1 MADEK
6 NIPLYVD
13 PQILARDLSNSLS
26 VASRSTTS
34 PDDEAQLREASR
46 RLGIPLET
54 ARTDPA
60 ATKQAVAQES
70 FDATDYAKRFPTA
83 AAYLANPEN
92 ALVARDDVEPLSAVE
107 QAIRGQID
115 QNINGDLGSD
125 LGRAATDRLMPEY
138 AAERRE
144 REQVLRTEGFA
155 AASALSRKQ
164 RQRRELLRA
173 TGSIGEIRQP
183 EATPSNIL
191 SGLATDA
198 TTGFKS
204 AKLGLAQQIGDLFG
218 NDEERT
224 EQYNRQRGQLD
235 FERQLA
241 TPEFDTDVARWT
253 YGGFSSLA
261 QTAPAVGLSVST
273 GSPALGLSMMGL
285 QTYGEA
291 YGRYRG
297 RDASRGMASLG
308 AAGEASVEVLTEILP
323 MRFAVDRLG
332 KAGLTQFF
340 AGFLGRDMAGE
351 QIATLAQDAID
362 TAIANPTKTWN
373 DYLAERPEA
382 AIQTAFATLVQS
394 GTLAAIGEGV
404 GRLAGTIDREQY
416 AADTANRNAQ
426 QLADLM
432 TAAAASMTRQRDPQ
446 TFAQLVQG
454 AAEDSGSSPTEI
466 FIDARILA
474 PLLESA
480 GMTPEQLAQ
489 SLPSVQE
496 QLEEALATD
505 GAVAIPIG
513 EATAAFAGSG
523 LEQEVVRNARVSE
536 DAWTAAEAEEGAQL
550 LAQLEQD
557 AQKVLAEQT
566 EAQAWED
573 SSNAVFDT
581 LMGELSSAG
590 RFTPDVNRAYATLVR
605 NFYSVQASKLGI
617 TPQEMYA
624 RFPLTVTSRAPGQQQ
639 SQVLDQ
645 YASSVTPEAKPGAL
659 TVQGVHFSTARR
671 PVLDG
676 RFFGTGLKGAER
688 ARLAGLPEDSP
699 LRSRVLAY
707 VDEGAGVRPEQGVG
721 SVEHGVTMSNIYDT
735 GKDPLGLWTGA
746 DANARE
752 QAVLDAGFDGY
763 YVPGVMAVG
772 GGKTSGVVALLG
784 EAAYNV
790 PTTERAA
797 PAEAAAQAQ
806 SPLQAAL
813 DALDASNR
821 LPAGQ
826 IAPSRLGELTER
838 LEPELYATLAPTG
851 MFEGN
856 EPRYRADI
864 IADARGSEVFN
875 QALSTRVPSAV
886 RATEDALANVLA
898 IDFASV
904 LADEKTLAKN
914 AATLRAMPN
923 MRPTK
928 ARKPAKVVEQFVE
941 HVVDNLLFLHDLM
954 PAEQRDRA
962 KLWYDGGRKMAE
974 AWANRYGISE
984 MQAAAAIAVLSPQN
998 DWFQNVSAAERTADT
1013 LFGMRDFQWDDAMSA
1028 EADRIL
1034 GDKTDPKMELARG
1047 KKLSELLD
1055 RPDLAARWVRVFD
1068 QTHNSR
1074 AFNVLTPEGGAAGLR
1089 TTASGN
1095 PATMAWKTYDNIAA
1109 AISIYLDGRAENVFH
1124 QLGREHKVRNF
1135 YNNIFDPKS
1144 EMGFATIDTHA
1155 VAAALLRPLAGADL
1169 EVAQNF
1175 GGAGSASS
1183 SITGLSGTYP
1193 IYLEAYR
1200 RAAEA
1205 RGLLPRE
1212 MQSITW
1218 EAVRGLFEGPRKNAM
1233 KAPAN
1238 AIWERYKAGEIDQA
1252 QAQAEI
1258 VKLAGHITP
1267 PTWTEAEFNDTPGR
1281 TYEGDA
1287 QRAIDERGDAG
1298 AGEAAEARVMFE
1310 VAPDPND
1317 AALTEQWNAL
1327 SDAER
1332 LEISQQVAA
1341 QVVPKVLAELS
1352 TTGDFVM
1359 QLGGYLGATN
1369 PSMTLRL
1376 DRPELAVQAAKL
1388 LGHALAQDSM
1398 MVVTETQAIGTEPVG
1413 AVTISL
1419 PEGYGANE
1427 VTALYDRLFEL
1438 QENGEPL
1445 VGGHTTANGQ
1455 MTILNYSPLSDDELA
1470 RRIQDHLG
1478 SEFDI
1483 DLDRVYSAF
1492 PQKSEYG
1499 YGDTRQE
1506 GATAPG
1512 KSSAQ
1517 RRPDRLRSE
1526 ATQLVREALAARAE
1540 PAVLNQGGLTD
1551 GTGNR
1556 TGRYSSG
1563 SLAPLEGA
1571 PTVEGATGPDPR
1583 LVAVAEQYARD
1594 NGIPL
1599 RRQAEFVEV
1608 DPERAARIAAAYEA
1622 MPHAPQDPVV
1632 KEAFENL
1639 IRQTM
1644 AQYKALEA
1652 AGYQFYLVDEN
1663 TDPYAGNP
1671 WNAMRE
1677 LRANQRMGVFAT
1689 EAGFGSGATELN
1701 VDDNPLLADTGLTWP
1716 YGSPDGPPKRVL
1728 ANDLFRA
1735 VHDAFGHGLEGAGF
1749 RARGEENAWQAHVRL
1764 FTGSAVAAITTETRG
1779 QNSWLNYGPYGEQN
1793 RTAKV
1798 EDTVFADQKTGLM
1811 PEWTWTEGR
1820 VADEAQQDGV
1830 VYQSAQTDTEAF
1842 RNWFGDSKVVDENGQ
1857 PLVVYHGTARDFDA
1871 FSGSAQ
1877 GDNFGD
1883 YEGAF
1888 PRDGF
1893 WFTNSPSN
1901 AAWYASVSANGLEG
1915 ERAGGG
1921 QRTVPVYLS
1930 IKNPYRYTAEM
1941 FAEEGEAGIPSQY
1954 ALEQQGYDGLIVEV
1968 TSDEDVDTPEADAMW
1983 AKYTPTLGA
1992 PIGWPADLRAEYER
2006 LLDVPPA
2013 IQYTHYVAFRPEQIK
2028 SALGNTGGFDP
2039 ADPSIL
2045 NQTGQARATFNPAT
2059 LEISLLEKA
2068 DLSSFLHETGHFFF
2082 EMQATLAAQPNA
2094 PAEIVADM
2102 QTLLDHVGY
2111 TGTAAEW
2118 LAQPLNARREA
2129 HETIA
2134 ETFEQ
2139 YLFEGKAPSAELQ
2152 SVFRRFRSWL
2162 ISVYRSLQQML
2173 ATNERASLN
2182 PEVAAVFDRMIAT
2195 DEAIA
2200 AAQAVRQFEPL
2211 FRSAEDA
2218 GMEPEA
2224 WAEYQA
2230 TLQEQQAEAIEELQA
2245 RTLRDLKWLDN
2256 ARGRKLKELQKAAQA
2271 LRKAVRDEVTAEVNE
2286 QPIYK
2291 AMEFL
2296 KFGSL
2301 TDEDGSQIQIEVTKA
2316 AKLNITE
2323 LERMYPEGE
2332 LGTGVE
2338 WRKLGYGKYGM
2349 LSDAGLHPDT
2359 VAEMFGFRSGRQL
2372 VTELLNAEPKASVIE
2387 GMTDQRMLE
2396 RHGDISSPEAM
2407 AEAANEALA
2416 NDARSRLVA
2425 TELKAVTKATGSPAT
2440 LTRAAR
2446 QAAEQIVAAKPV
2458 RNLRPDLA
2466 AASAA
2471 RARKAAEKA
2480 MASGD
2485 TAAAAQAKRTEILQV
2500 QLERAQRRTQQEHD
2514 KALAGFKK
2522 IFKGTN
2528 EKLAKSRDV
2537 AMVTA
2542 ARAVLARYGL
2552 APNTSAANAQA
2563 YQQLLENYDGA
2574 MAADI
2579 KSILQGL
2586 PPSVDF
2592 RDLTVEQFR
2601 GMRDVVNGLYY
2612 LSRRT
2617 RQMEIDGQKVDID
2630 AIADELVTV
2639 VTERSGGTIPP
2650 LPGYTGTPTGL
2661 DKWKASLLSA
2671 KASLT
2676 RVETWADNWGPAFK
2690 RYIWQPV
2697 SEATTVMRDKRNAL
2711 VAQYRDLLKSIEKGI
2726 TYNKID
2732 APELGPAGFVFNAG
2746 KSELLHAVLHS
2757 GNQSNLTKLLLGRG
2771 WGTLDAN
2778 GQLDTSKW
2786 DQFITRMINE
2796 GVLTKADFDFAQG
2809 VWDLLETVKKDAQAA
2824 HKEMY
2829 GYYFNEVTADPINTP
2844 FGTYRGGYVPALA
2857 DSLSSPDMAQKREQE
2872 ELLHAGNS
2880 FMFPTTGKG
2889 FTQSRV
2895 FYNKPLELDLR
2906 AIGQHLDKVSRFA
2919 YLEPAIRDVAQL
2931 MGNKRVARALNG
2943 ASPGAIS
2950 DMLTPWLQRT
2960 ARQTASMPGKN
2971 PKMNRFFN
2979 GLRSRTGLLFMF
2991 GNIVNALQQLTG
3003 LSLATLKVPAPKL
3016 LRATASYLAHPLKM
3030 RQQVGERSPWLAERM
3045 ANQSYAM
3052 QDQIDQILTNPNPY
3066 EQFTDFVR
3074 RHAYFL
3080 QQAVQN
3086 VIDPIIWTGAYD
3098 HATAQGATEK
3108 EARRYADETVRTT
3121 QGSFAPEDIAA
3132 FEVQSPFVRLFT
3144 QFYGY
3149 FNMWGNLIGNEA
3161 NKAVR
3166 EAGFV
3171 RASPRLMFIWFAG
3184 LAIPAFVAELIA
3196 QGTPDDE
3203 DDEDGDGLLDEWLAM
3218 FFGSQAK
3225 SLATMAPIAGHGA
3238 VLVANQSDSR
3248 MWNDRLNVGPAL
3260 SAGESAGKG
3269 LAAILTGEVFDEE
3282 FTKTEFRSLL
3292 TLLGLGT
3299 GLPVAP
3305 VARAGGY
3312 LFDVESGRK
3321 DPQSAAELGIGIAT
3335 GR

>member
-1 MADEK
+1 MDILDRREFDAVVIGGGPGGASCAQWLKMLGFSPCLVERRSRLGGLQNENPYHNRWIVAAAPGSSGHDIARAIHE
-6 NIPLYVD
+6 NIR
-13 PQILARDLSNSLS
+13 A
-26 VASRSTTS
+26 
-34 PDDEAQLREASR
+34 
-46 RLGIPLET
+46 LGIPVLLDTEVTDVLRRDADGFHVEVRGPAGPRRVTGRTVVLASGVKPNAGNLARRANLLIGHGNQVEET
-54 ARTDPA
+54 DFRGAKVAILGGGDNAFHNYPILKERGAREVTLFART
-60 ATKQAVAQES
+60 
-70 FDATDYAKRFPTA
+70 
-83 AAYLANPEN
+83 
-92 ALVARDDVEPLSAVE
+92 
-107 QAIRGQID
+107 I
-115 QNINGDLGSD
+115 
-125 LGRAATDRLMPEY
+125 
-138 AAERRE
+138 
-144 REQVLRTEGFA
+144 
-155 AASALSRKQ
+155 
-164 RQRRELLRA
+164 
-173 TGSIGEIRQP
+173 
-183 EATPSNIL
+183 
-191 SGLATDA
+191 
-198 TTGFKS
+198 
-204 AKLGLAQQIGDLFG
+204 
-218 NDEERT
+218 
-224 EQYNRQRGQLD
+224 
-235 FERQLA
+235 
-241 TPEFDTDVARWT
+241 
-253 YGGFSSLA
+253 
-261 QTAPAVGLSVST
+261 
-273 GSPALGLSMMGL
+273 
-285 QTYGEA
+285 
-291 YGRYRG
+291 
-297 RDASRGMASLG
+297 
-308 AAGEASVEVLTEILP
+308 
-323 MRFAVDRLG
+323 
-332 KAGLTQFF
+332 
-340 AGFLGRDMAGE
+340 
-351 QIATLAQDAID
+351 
-362 TAIANPTKTWN
+362 
-373 DYLAERPEA
+373 
-382 AIQTAFATLVQS
+382 
-394 GTLAAIGEGV
+394 
-404 GRLAGTIDREQY
+404 
-416 AADTANRNAQ
+416 
-426 QLADLM
+426 
-432 TAAAASMTRQRDPQ
+432 
-446 TFAQLVQG
+446 
-454 AAEDSGSSPTEI
+454 
-466 FIDARILA
+466 
-474 PLLESA
+474 
-480 GMTPEQLAQ
+480 
-489 SLPSVQE
+489 
-496 QLEEALATD
+496 
-505 GAVAIPIG
+505 
-513 EATAAFAGSG
+513 
-523 LEQEVVRNARVSE
+523 
-536 DAWTAAEAEEGAQL
+536 
-550 LAQLEQD
+550 
-557 AQKVLAEQT
+557 
-566 EAQAWED
+566 
-573 SSNAVFDT
+573 
-581 LMGELSSAG
+581 
-590 RFTPDVNRAYATLVR
+590 
-605 NFYSVQASKLGI
+605 
-617 TPQEMYA
+617 
-624 RFPLTVTSRAPGQQQ
+624 
-639 SQVLDQ
+639 
-645 YASSVTPEAKPGAL
+645 
-659 TVQGVHFSTARR
+659 
-671 PVLDG
+671 
-676 RFFGTGLKGAER
+676 R
-688 ARLAGLPEDSP
+688 ARLEFLEQVPPEH
-699 LRSRVLAY
+699 V
-707 VDEGAGVRPEQGVG
+707 
-721 SVEHGVTMSNIYDT
+721 
-735 GKDPLGLWTGA
+735 
-746 DANARE
+746 
-752 QAVLDAGFDGY
+752 
-763 YVPGVMAVG
+763 
-772 GGKTSGVVALLG
+772 
-784 EAAYNV
+784 
-790 PTTERAA
+790 
-797 PAEAAAQAQ
+797 
-806 SPLQAAL
+806 
-813 DALDASNR
+813 
-821 LPAGQ
+821 
-826 IAPSRLGELTER
+826 RLGE
-838 LEPELYATLAPTG
+838 
-851 MFEGN
+851 
-856 EPRYRADI
+856 
-864 IADARGSEVFN
+864 
-875 QALSTRVPSAV
+875 
-886 RATEDALANVLA
+886 
-898 IDFASV
+898 
-904 LADEKTLAKN
+904 
-914 AATLRAMPN
+914 
-923 MRPTK
+923 
-928 ARKPAKVVEQFVE
+928 
-941 HVVDNLLFLHDLM
+941 
-954 PAEQRDRA
+954 
-962 KLWYDGGRKMAE
+962 
-974 AWANRYGISE
+974 
-984 MQAAAAIAVLSPQN
+984 
-998 DWFQNVSAAERTADT
+998 
-1013 LFGMRDFQWDDAMSA
+1013 
-1028 EADRIL
+1028 
-1034 GDKTDPKMELARG
+1034 
-1047 KKLSELLD
+1047 
-1055 RPDLAARWVRVFD
+1055 
-1068 QTHNSR
+1068 
-1074 AFNVLTPEGGAAGLR
+1074 
-1089 TTASGN
+1089 
-1095 PATMAWKTYDNIAA
+1095 
-1109 AISIYLDGRAENVFH
+1109 
-1124 QLGREHKVRNF
+1124 
-1135 YNNIFDPKS
+1135 
-1144 EMGFATIDTHA
+1144 
-1155 VAAALLRPLAGADL
+1155 
-1169 EVAQNF
+1169 
-1175 GGAGSASS
+1175 
-1183 SITGLSGTYP
+1183 
-1193 IYLEAYR
+1193 
-1200 RAAEA
+1200 
-1205 RGLLPRE
+1205 
-1212 MQSITW
+1212 
-1218 EAVRGLFEGPRKNAM
+1218 
-1233 KAPAN
+1233 
-1238 AIWERYKAGEIDQA
+1238 
-1252 QAQAEI
+1252 
-1258 VKLAGHITP
+1258 
-1267 PTWTEAEFNDTPGR
+1267 
-1281 TYEGDA
+1281 
-1287 QRAIDERGDAG
+1287 
-1298 AGEAAEARVMFE
+1298 
-1310 VAPDPND
+1310 
-1317 AALTEQWNAL
+1317 
-1327 SDAER
+1327 
-1332 LEISQQVAA
+1332 
-1341 QVVPKVLAELS
+1341 
-1352 TTGDFVM
+1352 
-1359 QLGGYLGATN
+1359 
-1369 PSMTLRL
+1369 
-1376 DRPELAVQAAKL
+1376 
-1388 LGHALAQDSM
+1388 
-1398 MVVTETQAIGTEPVG
+1398 
-1413 AVTISL
+1413 
-1419 PEGYGANE
+1419 
-1427 VTALYDRLFEL
+1427 
-1438 QENGEPL
+1438 
-1445 VGGHTTANGQ
+1445 
-1455 MTILNYSPLSDDELA
+1455 
-1470 RRIQDHLG
+1470 
-1478 SEFDI
+1478 
-1483 DLDRVYSAF
+1483 
-1492 PQKSEYG
+1492 
-1499 YGDTRQE
+1499 
-1506 GATAPG
+1506 
-1512 KSSAQ
+1512 
-1517 RRPDRLRSE
+1517 
-1526 ATQLVREALAARAE
+1526 
-1540 PAVLNQGGLTD
+1540 
-1551 GTGNR
+1551 
-1556 TGRYSSG
+1556 
-1563 SLAPLEGA
+1563 
-1571 PTVEGATGPDPR
+1571 
-1583 LVAVAEQYARD
+1583 
-1594 NGIPL
+1594 
-1599 RRQAEFVEV
+1599 
-1608 DPERAARIAAAYEA
+1608 
-1622 MPHAPQDPVV
+1622 
-1632 KEAFENL
+1632 
-1639 IRQTM
+1639 
-1644 AQYKALEA
+1644 
-1652 AGYQFYLVDEN
+1652 YLVDEERLTVN
-1663 TDPYAGNP
+1663 GEAFDKIIVLYGWSVNLDYMRSIEVAVDTKGFVVADRDCQTSVTGIYAIGELTQRLHP
-1671 WNAMRE
+1671 CCVTAM
-1677 LRANQRMGVFAT
+1677 AD
-1689 EAGFGSGATELN
+1689 GATAAKAIQRHLEHNLSAQYIGKMKRIAKLVELKMIAGDRYPRGVEREAMN
-1701 VDDNPLLADTGLTWP
+1701 AAFDTL
-1716 YGSPDGPPKRVL
+1716 V
-1728 ANDLFRA
+1728 
-1735 VHDAFGHGLEGAGF
+1735 
-1749 RARGEENAWQAHVRL
+1749 GEIRTR
-1764 FTGSAVAAITTETRG
+1764 TG
-1779 QNSWLNYGPYGEQN
+1779 
-1793 RTAKV
+1793 
-1798 EDTVFADQKTGLM
+1798 ED
-1811 PEWTWTEGR
+1811 GR
-1820 VADEAQQDGV
+1820 VGLFSRPDN
-1830 VYQSAQTDTEAF
+1830 AQTQTQEFQRWF
-1842 RNWFGDSKVVDENGQ
+1842 RDSKVVDEAGK
-1857 PLVVYHGTARDFDA
+1857 PLVVYHGTDAKFDT
-1871 FSGSAQ
+1871 FQQRKGSISTFFGVEEVDRQ
-1877 GDNFGD
+1877 GFFFTPDRAMAETFG
-1883 YEGAF
+1883 
-1888 PRDGF
+1888 
-1893 WFTNSPSN
+1893 
-1901 AAWYASVSANGLEG
+1901 AN
-1915 ERAGGG
+1915 
-1921 QRTVPVYLS
+1921 VMPVYLA
-1930 IKNPYRYTAEM
+1930 INEPFDVRNGITEEM
-1941 FAEEGEAGIPSQY
+1941 AARMEEQGVRESYLTNGDFWEKFDGEDGLAFVE
-1954 ALEQQGYDGLIVEV
+1954 ALKRAGYDGVIFNEPS
-1968 TSDEDVDTPEADAMW
+1968 TGEFDGGDA
-1983 AKYTPTLGA
+1983 
-1992 PIGWPADLRAEYER
+1992 
-2006 LLDVPPA
+2006 
-2013 IQYTHYVAFRPEQIK
+2013 YVAFRNTQIK
-2028 SALGNTGGFDP
+2028 SAIGNTGGFDP
-2039 ADPSIL
+2039 ADPNIL
-2045 NQTGQARATFNPAT
+2045 NQTGQARATFNPST
-2059 LEISLLEKA
+2059 LNIALLEKA

-2271 LRKAVRDEVTAEVNE
+2271 QRKAVRDEVTAEVNE

-2301 TDEDGSQIQIEVTKA
+2301 TDEDGSQIQIAVTKA

-2372 VTELLNAEPKASVIE
+2372 VTELLNAEPKTSVIE

-2586 PPSVDF
+2586 PPSGDF

-2630 AIADELVTV
+2630 AIADELVAL

-2697 SEATTVMRDKRNAL
+2697 SEATTVMRGKRNAL

-2778 GQLDTSKW
+2778 GQLDTRKW

-2960 ARQTASMPGKN
+2960 ARQSASMPGKN

-3003 LSLATLKVPAPKL
+3003 FSLATLKVPAPKL

-3080 QQAVQN
+3080 QQAMQN
-3086 VIDPIIWTGAYD
+3086 VMDPIIWTGAYD

-3121 QGSFAPEDIAA
+3121 QGSFAPEDISA

-3218 FFGSQAK
+3218 FFGGQAK
-3225 SLATMAPIAGHGA
+3225 SLATMVPIAGHGA

-3248 MWNDRLNVGPAL
+3248 VWNDRLNVGPAL

-3282 FTKTEFRSLL
+3282 FTKTEYRSLL

-3321 DPQSAAELGIGIAT
+3321 DPQSAAEMGIGIAT

>member
-13 PQILARDLSNSLS
+13 PTILARDLSNSLS

-34 PDDEAQLREASR
+34 PDDESQLRAASR

-70 FDATDYAKRFPTA
+70 FDATDYAKRFPTS
-83 AAYLANPEN
+83 AAYLANPDN

-107 QAIRGQID
+107 QAIRGQIQ
-115 QNINGDLGSD
+115 QNMLGDMGAD
-125 LGRAATDRLMPEY
+125 PVQAATDRLLPDY

-155 AASALSRKQ
+155 AASALSRRQ
-164 RQRRELLRA
+164 QQRRELLRA

-183 EATPSNIL
+183 EATPGNIL
-191 SGLATDA
+191 SGLGTDA

-204 AKLGLAQQIGDLFG
+204 ARLGLAQQIGDLFG
-218 NDEERT
+218 DDAERT
-224 EQYNRQRGQLD
+224 EQYNRQREQLD

-241 TPEFDTDVARWT
+241 TPEFDTNVARWT

-261 QTAPAVGLSVST
+261 QTAPAVGLSVAT

-416 AADTANRNAQ
+416 AADTANQNAQ

-432 TAAAASMTRQRDPQ
+432 VAAAASMTRQRDPQ

-466 FIDARILA
+466 FIDARVLA

-505 GAVAIPIG
+505 GAIAIPIG

-523 LEQEVVRNARVSE
+523 LEQELVRNARVSE

-566 EAQAWED
+566 EAQAWEE

-605 NFYSVQASKLGI
+605 NFYAVQASKLGI
-617 TPQEMYA
+617 PPREMYA
-624 RFPLTVTSRAPGQQQ
+624 QFPLTVTSRAPGQQQ
-639 SQVLDQ
+639 AQVLDQ
-645 YASSVTPEAKPGAL
+645 SPQTDLQRAL
-659 TVQGVHFSTARR
+659 AMTEDEYIAAVNPANKRSTEDDIVIVH
-671 PVLDG
+671 
-676 RFFGTGLKGAER
+676 TGDLE
-688 ARLAGLPEDSP
+688 
-699 LRSRVLAY
+699 
-707 VDEGAGVRPEQGVG
+707 
-721 SVEHGVTMSNIYDT
+721 I
-735 GKDPLGLWTGA
+735 
-746 DANARE
+746 
-752 QAVLDAGFDGY
+752 
-763 YVPGVMAVG
+763 
-772 GGKTSGVVALLG
+772 
-784 EAAYNV
+784 
-790 PTTERAA
+790 
-797 PAEAAAQAQ
+797 
-806 SPLQAAL
+806 
-813 DALDASNR
+813 
-821 LPAGQ
+821 PAG
-826 IAPSRLGELTER
+826 A
-838 LEPELYATLAPTG
+838 
-851 MFEGN
+851 
-856 EPRYRADI
+856 
-864 IADARGSEVFN
+864 
-875 QALSTRVPSAV
+875 TRVA
-886 RATEDALANVLA
+886 
-898 IDFASV
+898 
-904 LADEKTLAKN
+904 
-914 AATLRAMPN
+914 
-923 MRPTK
+923 
-928 ARKPAKVVEQFVE
+928 QF
-941 HVVDNLLFLHDLM
+941 
-954 PAEQRDRA
+954 
-962 KLWYDGGRKMAE
+962 
-974 AWANRYGISE
+974 
-984 MQAAAAIAVLSPQN
+984 N
-998 DWFQNVSAAERTADT
+998 DKS
-1013 LFGMRDFQWDDAMSA
+1013 
-1028 EADRIL
+1028 
-1034 GDKTDPKMELARG
+1034 
-1047 KKLSELLD
+1047 
-1055 RPDLAARWVRVFD
+1055 
-1068 QTHNSR
+1068 
-1074 AFNVLTPEGGAAGLR
+1074 GAA
-1089 TTASGN
+1089 
-1095 PATMAWKTYDNIAA
+1095 
-1109 AISIYLDGRAENVFH
+1109 
-1124 QLGREHKVRNF
+1124 
-1135 YNNIFDPKS
+1135 
-1144 EMGFATIDTHA
+1144 
-1155 VAAALLRPLAGADL
+1155 
-1169 EVAQNF
+1169 
-1175 GGAGSASS
+1175 
-1183 SITGLSGTYP
+1183 
-1193 IYLEAYR
+1193 
-1200 RAAEA
+1200 
-1205 RGLLPRE
+1205 
-1212 MQSITW
+1212 
-1218 EAVRGLFEGPRKNAM
+1218 
-1233 KAPAN
+1233 
-1238 AIWERYKAGEIDQA
+1238 
-1252 QAQAEI
+1252 
-1258 VKLAGHITP
+1258 
-1267 PTWTEAEFNDTPGR
+1267 
-1281 TYEGDA
+1281 
-1287 QRAIDERGDAG
+1287 
-1298 AGEAAEARVMFE
+1298 
-1310 VAPDPND
+1310 
-1317 AALTEQWNAL
+1317 
-1327 SDAER
+1327 
-1332 LEISQQVAA
+1332 
-1341 QVVPKVLAELS
+1341 
-1352 TTGDFVM
+1352 
-1359 QLGGYLGATN
+1359 
-1369 PSMTLRL
+1369 
-1376 DRPELAVQAAKL
+1376 
-1388 LGHALAQDSM
+1388 
-1398 MVVTETQAIGTEPVG
+1398 
-1413 AVTISL
+1413 
-1419 PEGYGANE
+1419 
-1427 VTALYDRLFEL
+1427 
-1438 QENGEPL
+1438 
-1445 VGGHTTANGQ
+1445 
-1455 MTILNYSPLSDDELA
+1455 
-1470 RRIQDHLG
+1470 
-1478 SEFDI
+1478 
-1483 DLDRVYSAF
+1483 
-1492 PQKSEYG
+1492 
-1499 YGDTRQE
+1499 
-1506 GATAPG
+1506 
-1512 KSSAQ
+1512 
-1517 RRPDRLRSE
+1517 
-1526 ATQLVREALAARAE
+1526 
-1540 PAVLNQGGLTD
+1540 
-1551 GTGNR
+1551 
-1556 TGRYSSG
+1556 
-1563 SLAPLEGA
+1563 
-1571 PTVEGATGPDPR
+1571 VE
-1583 LVAVAEQYARD
+1583 
-1594 NGIPL
+1594 
-1599 RRQAEFVEV
+1599 
-1608 DPERAARIAAAYEA
+1608 
-1622 MPHAPQDPVV
+1622 
-1632 KEAFENL
+1632 
-1639 IRQTM
+1639 
-1644 AQYKALEA
+1644 
-1652 AGYQFYLVDEN
+1652 
-1663 TDPYAGNP
+1663 
-1671 WNAMRE
+1671 
-1677 LRANQRMGVFAT
+1677 
-1689 EAGFGSGATELN
+1689 
-1701 VDDNPLLADTGLTWP
+1701 
-1716 YGSPDGPPKRVL
+1716 
-1728 ANDLFRA
+1728 
-1735 VHDAFGHGLEGAGF
+1735 
-1749 RARGEENAWQAHVRL
+1749 
-1764 FTGSAVAAITTETRG
+1764 
-1779 QNSWLNYGPYGEQN
+1779 
-1793 RTAKV
+1793 
-1798 EDTVFADQKTGLM
+1798 VFADSNGSLY
-1811 PEWTWTEGR
+1811 
-1820 VADEAQQDGV
+1820 AQQDGEV
-1830 VYQSAQTDTEAF
+1830 IGQIENRDGETLNIVTQEAQGKGVGTGLAAELIRRDPFAPAGSFSPVGEAARRAAFRKLKAEQGELNKSVRQTDTEAF
-1842 RNWFGDSKVVDENGQ
+1842 KRWFGDSKVVDKSGE
-1857 PLVVYHGTARDFDA
+1857 PLVVYHGTGSDITQFNTDGRGKTSGAGSFFSSSPAIAATYATGESPNVAPAYLSLKTPVVVDAGGVNWARLGRKVKVSMPAVEVSDQSDEDLLA
-1871 FSGSAQ
+1871 EL
-1877 GDNFGD
+1877 
-1883 YEGAF
+1883 EGRE
-1888 PRDGF
+1888 PRKGVTKKLKAKNTTLGKLFADELVYDDD
-1893 WFTNSPSN
+1893 
-1901 AAWYASVSANGLEG
+1901 YASTDDLARWARS
-1915 ERAGGG
+1915 
-1921 QRTVPVYLS
+1921 
-1930 IKNPYRYTAEM
+1930 
-1941 FAEEGEAGIPSQY
+1941 
-1954 ALEQQGYDGLIVEV
+1954 QGYDGIIIRKVMDHGPSGRFATDNKV
-1968 TSDEDVDTPEADAMW
+1968 SD
-1983 AKYTPTLGA
+1983 
-1992 PIGWPADLRAEYER
+1992 I
-2006 LLDVPPA
+2006 
-2013 IQYTHYVAFRPEQIK
+2013 YVAFRPEQIK
-2028 SALGNTGGFDP
+2028 SAIGNRGTFDP
-2039 ADPSIL
+2039 ADPNIL
-2045 NQTGQARATFNPAT
+2045 NQSEIGERNLIAIHNLSAENLAFADKMGGIAVPSIGVVTTEAGGVDGFGEITLIGTKDMGDPRREPVFSADAYTVRFPKPEFRKAKSKEADALMAPLRPIAAEFGDVRVTSNSHDYMVNDGDGSRAIDEWLSSPAVMAMFLREKGRDVQPAMRDTTLESPFTAKQILEMEDLINRAHRAAEKSDFDDASVQEVERLLGEVIDSKYQNRPVLADRKKDNLMGQPGWAAYTLKGDLQKAKRGPDVDPWETKSKTRKMIEEAGLELEFKRWVESKVLPVMGEPLLTVGRKKVPYTLDNIVEVMTRGPVRGQEKVMVFGAGMARAASSVEFSDVEQMRKAAAESIVDPQQYEQAKATTEKLLDQYRDTVVQFTTHTNWQGRPDTFEALDASMRAIAKFSTKKKRDRAAMKAALKSEKFDVARMESATRAGAEVDQSMIQSIEAEIQKWASRLQKLEPGDSRLPEVERRLKQNQDALQEELAKAADQAPRDPIGLAMMAAEALLNAPVPYFEAKPQRAVSLNEFAGAVVPKNLPAEARAILEKAGLEITEYAPEGDRIAAVREVAARLDEQTGGGVLFQNQSQNARATFNPST
-2059 LEISLLEKA
+2059 LNIALLEKA

-2111 TGTAAEW
+2111 TGAAAEW

-2152 SVFRRFRSWL
+2152 GVFRRFRSWL

-2271 LRKAVRDEVTAEVNE
+2271 QRKAVRDEVTAEVNA

-2296 KFGSL
+2296 KYGRIEYGN
-2301 TDEDGSQIQIEVTKA
+2301 DQIQIEVTKA

-2332 LGTGVE
+2332 LGTGAD

-2372 VTELLNAEPKASVIE
+2372 VAELLNSEPKASVID

-2425 TELKAVTKATGSPAT
+2425 TELKAVTKATGSPAA

-2630 AIADELVTV
+2630 AVADEIVTV

-2676 RVETWADNWGPAFK
+2676 RVEAWADNWGPAFK

-2919 YLEPAIRDVAQL
+2919 YLEPAIKDVAQL

-2960 ARQTASMPGKN
+2960 ARQSASMPGKN

-2991 GNIVNALQQLTG
+2991 GNIVNTLQQLTG
-3003 LSLATLKVPAPKL
+3003 FSLAALKVPAPKL
-3016 LRATASYLAHPLKM
+3016 LRATAGYLAHPLKM

-3080 QQAVQN
+3080 QQAMQN
-3086 VIDPIIWTGAYD
+3086 VMDPIIWTGAYD

-3184 LAIPAFVAELIA
+3184 LAIPAFVAELIS

-3225 SLATMAPIAGHGA
+3225 SLATMIPIAGHGA

-3248 MWNDRLNVGPAL
+3248 VWNDRLNVGPAL

-3321 DPQSAAELGIGIAT
+3321 DPQSAAEMGIGIAT

>member
-34 PDDEAQLREASR
+34 PDDESQLRAASR

-83 AAYLANPEN
+83 AAYLANPDN
-92 ALVARDDVEPLSAVE
+92 ALVARDDVEQLSAVE

-115 QNINGDLGSD
+115 QNINGDLGV
-125 LGRAATDRLMPEY
+125 GPTQAATDRLLPDY

-144 REQVLRTEGFA
+144 RERVLRTEGFA
-155 AASALSRKQ
+155 AASALSRRQ
-164 RQRRELLRA
+164 QQRRELLRA
-173 TGSIGEIRQP
+173 TGTIGEIQQP
-183 EATPSNIL
+183 EATPGNIL

-218 NDEERT
+218 DNEERT
-224 EQYNRQRGQLD
+224 EQYNRERGQLD

-261 QTAPAVGLSVST
+261 QTAPAVGLSVAT

-416 AADTANRNAQ
+416 AADTANQNAQ

-480 GMTPEQLAQ
+480 GMTPEQIAQ

-581 LMGELSSAG
+581 LMGELSNAG

-605 NFYSVQASKLGI
+605 NFYAVQASKLGI

-746 DANARE
+746 DANTRE

-797 PAEAAAQAQ
+797 PAEAAAQAR

-864 IADARGSEVFN
+864 IADARSSEVFN
-875 QALSTRVPSAV
+875 QSLSTRVPSAV

-904 LADEKTLAKN
+904 LADEKTLTKN
-914 AATLRAMPN
+914 AAILRSLPN

-998 DWFQNVSAAERTADT
+998 DWFQNVSAAERTADI
-1013 LFGMRDFQWDDAMSA
+1013 LFGMRDFQWDDAMSV

-1034 GDKTDPKMELARG
+1034 GGKTDPKMELARG

-1155 VAAALLRPLAGADL
+1155 VAAALLRPLAGGDL
-1169 EVAQNF
+1169 EVLQNF

-1317 AALTEQWNAL
+1317 EALTEQWNAL

-1413 AVTISL
+1413 VVTISL

-1427 VTALYDRLFEL
+1427 VAALYDRLFEL

-1455 MTILNYSPLSDDELA
+1455 MTILNYSPLSNEDLA
-1470 RRIQDHLG
+1470 SRINEHLG
-1478 SEFDI
+1478 DEFQIHI
-1483 DLDRVYSAF
+1483 DQVYSAF

-1499 YGDTRQE
+1499 YASDQQD
-1506 GATAPG
+1506 GAAAPG

-1622 MPHAPQDPVV
+1622 MPHAPQDPAV

-1639 IRQTM
+1639 IQQTM
-1644 AQYKALEA
+1644 AQYRALEA
-1652 AGYQFYLVDEN
+1652 AGYQFFLIDETN
-1663 TDPYAGNP
+1663 DPYAGNP
-1671 WNAMRE
+1671 WNAMRD

-1716 YGSPDGPPKRVL
+1716 YGSPDGQPKRVL

-1764 FTGSAVAAITTETRG
+1764 FTGSAVGAITTETRG

-1820 VADEAQQDGV
+1820 VADEAQQGDV
-1830 VYQSAQTDTEAF
+1830 FNQSAQTGTEAF

-1857 PLVVYHGTARDFDA
+1857 PLVVYHGTNADFTEFDA
-1871 FSGSAQ
+1871 SRLGSRDAGFYGAGFYFTPDQVDAEAYADTAVEDSGEGESTVFETYVSLQ
-1877 GDNFGD
+1877 NPFIWDMSYDG
-1883 YEGAF
+1883 EGADAT
-1888 PRDGF
+1888 RAALAEMGIKRESTRGD
-1893 WFTNSPSN
+1893 SN
-1901 AAWYASVSANGLEG
+1901 ALGNPD
-1915 ERAGGG
+1915 ERRKFNKAIQDLGH
-1921 QRTVPVYLS
+1921 
-1930 IKNPYRYTAEM
+1930 
-1941 FAEEGEAGIPSQY
+1941 
-1954 ALEQQGYDGLIVEV
+1954 DGVIVR
-1968 TSDEDVDTPEADAMW
+1968 DEDGIRE
-1983 AKYTPTLGA
+1983 
-1992 PIGWPADLRAEYER
+1992 I
-2006 LLDVPPA
+2006 
-2013 IQYTHYVAFRPEQIK
+2013 VAFDPTQIK
-2028 SALGNTGGFDP
+2028 SATGNSGGFDP
-2039 ADPSIL
+2039 ADPNIL
-2045 NQTGQARATFNPAT
+2045 NQPGQARATFNPST
-2059 LEISLLEKA
+2059 LNIALLEKA

-2271 LRKAVRDEVTAEVNE
+2271 QRKAVRDEVTAEVNA

-2301 TDEDGSQIQIEVTKA
+2301 TDEEGSQIQIEVTKA

-2332 LGTGVE
+2332 LGTSVE

-2425 TELKAVTKATGSPAT
+2425 TELKAVTKATGSPAA

-2630 AIADELVTV
+2630 AVADEIVTV

-2676 RVETWADNWGPAFK
+2676 RVEAWADNWGPVFK

-2697 SEATTVMRDKRNAL
+2697 SEATTVMRGKRSAL

-2732 APELGPAGFVFNAG
+2732 APELGPTGFVFNAG

-2960 ARQTASMPGKN
+2960 ARQSASMPGKN

-2991 GNIVNALQQLTG
+2991 GNIVNTLQQLTG
-3003 LSLATLKVPAPKL
+3003 FSLATLKVPAPKL

-3080 QQAVQN
+3080 QQAMQN
-3086 VIDPIIWTGAYD
+3086 VMDPIIWTGAYD

-3184 LAIPAFVAELIA
+3184 LAIPAFVAELVS

-3225 SLATMAPIAGHGA
+3225 SLATMIPIAGHGA

-3248 MWNDRLNVGPAL
+3248 VWNDRLNVGPAL

-3282 FTKTEFRSLL
+3282 FTKTEYRSLL

-3305 VARAGGY
+3305 ALRAGGY
-3312 LFDVESGRK
+3312 LMDVEEGRK
-3321 DPQSAAELGIGIAT
+3321 DPQSAAEMGIGIAT

>member
-26 VASRSTTS
+26 VASRSATS
-34 PDDEAQLREASR
+34 PDDESQLRAASR

-83 AAYLANPEN
+83 AAYLANPDN

-155 AASALSRKQ
+155 AASALSRRQ
-164 RQRRELLRA
+164 QQRRELLRA

-183 EATPSNIL
+183 EATPGNIL

-198 TTGFKS
+198 TTGFNS

-218 NDEERT
+218 DNEERT
-224 EQYNRQRGQLD
+224 EQYNRERGQLD

-261 QTAPAVGLSVST
+261 QTAPAVGLSVAT

-416 AADTANRNAQ
+416 AADTANQNAQ

-605 NFYSVQASKLGI
+605 NFYSVQASKLGV
-617 TPQEMYA
+617 TPQELYA
-624 RFPLTVTSRAPGQQQ
+624 QFPLTVTSRAPGQQQ

-864 IADARGSEVFN
+864 IADARSSEVFN
-875 QALSTRVPSAV
+875 Q
-886 RATEDALANVLA
+886 
-898 IDFASV
+898 SV
-904 LADEKTLAKN
+904 SLRDGRETLK
-914 AATLRAMPN
+914 
-923 MRPTK
+923 K
-928 ARKPAKVVEQFVE
+928 
-941 HVVDNLLFLHDLM
+941 
-954 PAEQRDRA
+954 
-962 KLWYDGGRKMAE
+962 
-974 AWANRYGISE
+974 YG
-984 MQAAAAIAVLSPQN
+984 L
-998 DWFQNVSAAERTADT
+998 
-1013 LFGMRDFQWDDAMSA
+1013 
-1028 EADRIL
+1028 
-1034 GDKTDPKMELARG
+1034 DPG
-1047 KKLSELLD
+1047 KKY
-1055 RPDLAARWVRVFD
+1055 
-1068 QTHNSR
+1068 
-1074 AFNVLTPEGGAAGLR
+1074 
-1089 TTASGN
+1089 
-1095 PATMAWKTYDNIAA
+1095 KT
-1109 AISIYLDGRAENVFH
+1109 
-1124 QLGREHKVRNF
+1124 RE
-1135 YNNIFDPKS
+1135 
-1144 EMGFATIDTHA
+1144 
-1155 VAAALLRPLAGADL
+1155 VAAAL
-1169 EVAQNF
+1169 
-1175 GGAGSASS
+1175 
-1183 SITGLSGTYP
+1183 
-1193 IYLEAYR
+1193 
-1200 RAAEA
+1200 EA
-1205 RGLLPRE
+1205 RQRKKYGTIDRDDRSE
-1212 MQSITW
+1212 
-1218 EAVRGLFEGPRKNAM
+1218 EAARKISKWMAEEVQFELQNPEKSGVGWYSEK
-1233 KAPAN
+1233 
-1238 AIWERYKAGEIDQA
+1238 
-1252 QAQAEI
+1252 
-1258 VKLAGHITP
+1258 
-1267 PTWTEAEFNDTPGR
+1267 F
-1281 TYEGDA
+1281 
-1287 QRAIDERGDAG
+1287 QRALDIFA
-1298 AGEAAEARVMFE
+1298 
-1310 VAPDPND
+1310 
-1317 AALTEQWNAL
+1317 TE
-1327 SDAER
+1327 
-1332 LEISQQVAA
+1332 
-1341 QVVPKVLAELS
+1341 
-1352 TTGDFVM
+1352 F
-1359 QLGGYLGATN
+1359 
-1369 PSMTLRL
+1369 
-1376 DRPELAVQAAKL
+1376 PELATDQNARDVMTALIAITSDGQKVGPNFAQAADIYGNFREGGKFTTDR
-1388 LGHALAQDSM
+1388 GHQR
-1398 MVVTETQAIGTEPVG
+1398 QASIDNNLKVLQE
-1413 AVTISL
+1413 
-1419 PEGYGANE
+1419 
-1427 VTALYDRLFEL
+1427 LYDRMGAEGMREYLL
-1438 QENGEPL
+1438 QEATVSELRKVAKEQGVAFDTAYQASVKLPMAAVLLGPKLGAFYANLMGASGYLTMDRWWSRTFNRMRGVL
-1445 VGGHTTANGQ
+1445 VQRPTPQGIARVRDLLGQPDLTDDQVLAATIEHRNSYEAKGFKKGTELEKAANTVYKAAFEGLEDAPFNA
-1455 MTILNYSPLSDDELA
+1455 T
-1470 RRIQDHLG
+1470 
-1478 SEFDI
+1478 
-1483 DLDRVYSAF
+1483 DRTF
-1492 PQKSEYG
+1492 M
-1499 YGDTRQE
+1499 
-1506 GATAPG
+1506 
-1512 KSSAQ
+1512 
-1517 RRPDRLRSE
+1517 LRSVALAKQLLKRRGHDISVADIQAILWYYEKRLYGELGAKQSADISYEE
-1526 ATQLVREALAARAE
+1526 AARQVVANRGNSAGRSDVQGAGQAQPQEAAAGPAIGEEVFGETQGEVDDQGTREA
-1540 PAVLNQGGLTD
+1540 GGR
-1551 GTGNR
+1551 G
-1556 TGRYSSG
+1556 GRYSSG

-1571 PTVEGATGPDPR
+1571 PIVAGASGPEPR

-1594 NGIPL
+1594 NGIDL
-1599 RRQAEFVEV
+1599 RRQAEFAEV
-1608 DPERAARIAAAYEA
+1608 DPERAARIAQAYAE
-1622 MPHAPQDPVV
+1622 MRHAPNDPQV
-1632 KEAFENL
+1632 KEAYGDL
-1639 IRQTM
+1639 IRQTR
-1644 AQYKALEA
+1644 AQYDALVN
-1652 AGYQFYLVDEN
+1652 AGYQFTFFDE
-1663 TDPYAGNP
+1663 TSDPYGGNP
-1671 WNAMRE
+1671 WNAMRD
-1677 LRANQRMGVFAT
+1677 LRANQRMAVYGT
-1689 EAGFGSGATELN
+1689 YAGFGVGAQVNIGLADPRGGADLDPARVIEALRSVGAEVEVSSVYSSDTEPTL
-1701 VDDNPLLADTGLTWP
+1701 VVKIKQALTKEQGDQVSEMLGQEAIAQRTDDERGQLFGPMAEQWGPYNPGYFVTTTGDRADVIANPLLQETGLEWP
-1716 YGSPDGPPKRVL
+1716 DQNGEMRPVL

-1764 FTGSAVAAITTETRG
+1764 FTGPAVGAITTETRG

-1793 RTAKV
+1793 QNAAV
-1798 EDTVFADQKTGLM
+1798 EDTVFAEQKTGLM
-1811 PEWTWTEGR
+1811 PEWVWTEGR
-1820 VADEAQQDGV
+1820 VADEAQQDV
-1830 VYQSAQTDTEAF
+1830 VLNQSVPQTETPAF
-1842 RNWFGDSKVVDENGQ
+1842 KAWFGDSKAVEMVGGSSSKDAQFAPMRLFHTTRNGGFTEFEANRPTINTTTFADVETTRAAIFFTPSVEDSNAYTKQ
-1857 PLVVYHGTARDFDA
+1857 EGV
-1871 FSGSAQ
+1871 Q
-1877 GDNFGD
+1877 Q
-1883 YEGAF
+1883 EGA
-1888 PRDGF
+1888 
-1893 WFTNSPSN
+1893 T
-1901 AAWYASVSANGLEG
+1901 
-1915 ERAGGG
+1915 
-1921 QRTVPVYLS
+1921 TMPVYL
-1930 IKNPYRYTAEM
+1930 RAER
-1941 FAEEGEAGIPSQY
+1941 P
-1954 ALEQQGYDGLIVEV
+1954 LDLVDGLSERDEQKLVDAGFSPRFLANAFGDWSMFDGPEGVELV
-1968 TSDEDVDTPEADAMW
+1968 NMIRAAGFDSVVFNDQNPETGDSFESW
-1983 AKYTPTLGA
+1983 AVFEPT
-1992 PIGWPADLRAEYER
+1992 
-2006 LLDVPPA
+2006 
-2013 IQYTHYVAFRPEQIK
+2013 QIK
-2028 SALGNTGGFDP
+2028 SATGNTGGFDP
-2039 ADPSIL
+2039 ADPNIL

-2059 LEISLLEKA
+2059 LNIALLEKA

-2082 EMQATLAAQPNA
+2082 EMQATLAAQPDA

-2118 LAQPLNARREA
+2118 LAQPINARREA

-2271 LRKAVRDEVTAEVNE
+2271 QRKAVRDEVTAEVNE

-2372 VTELLNAEPKASVIE
+2372 VTELLNVEPKTSVIE

-2425 TELKAVTKATGSPAT
+2425 TELKAVTKATGSPAA

-2630 AIADELVTV
+2630 AIADELVAI

-2676 RVETWADNWGPAFK
+2676 RVEAWADNWGPVFK

-2697 SEATTVMRDKRNAL
+2697 SEATTVMRGKRNAL

-2778 GQLDTSKW
+2778 GQLDTRKW

-2960 ARQTASMPGKN
+2960 ARQSASMPGKN

-2991 GNIVNALQQLTG
+2991 GNIVNTMQQLTG
-3003 LSLATLKVPAPKL
+3003 FSLATLKVPAPKL

-3080 QQAVQN
+3080 QQAMQN
-3086 VIDPIIWTGAYD
+3086 VMDPIIWTGAYD

-3225 SLATMAPIAGHGA
+3225 SLATMIPIAGHGA

-3248 MWNDRLNVGPAL
+3248 VWNDRLNVGPAL

-3321 DPQSAAELGIGIAT
+3321 DPQSAAEMGIGIAT

>member
-13 PQILARDLSNSLS
+13 PTILARDLSNSLS

-34 PDDEAQLREASR
+34 PDDESQLRAASR

-70 FDATDYAKRFPTA
+70 FDATDYAKRFPTS
-83 AAYLANPEN
+83 AAYLANPDN

-107 QAIRGQID
+107 QAIRGQIQ
-115 QNINGDLGSD
+115 QNMLGDLGTD
-125 LGRAATDRLMPEY
+125 PAQAATDRLLPDY

-155 AASALSRKQ
+155 AASALSRRQ
-164 RQRRELLRA
+164 QQRRELLRA

-183 EATPSNIL
+183 EATPGNIL

-218 NDEERT
+218 DNEERT

-241 TPEFDTDVARWT
+241 TPEFDTNVARWT

-261 QTAPAVGLSVST
+261 QTAPAVGLSVAT

-416 AADTANRNAQ
+416 AADTANQNAQ

-432 TAAAASMTRQRDPQ
+432 TAAAASMTRKRDPQ

-466 FIDARILA
+466 FIDARVLA

-573 SSNAVFDT
+573 SSKAVFDT
-581 LMGELSSAG
+581 LMGELSNAG

-605 NFYSVQASKLGI
+605 NFYAVQASKLGI

-624 RFPLTVTSRAPGQQQ
+624 QFPLTVTSRAPGQQQ
-639 SQVLDQ
+639 GQVLDQ

-671 PVLDG
+671 ATLDG
-676 RFFGTGLKGAER
+676 RFFDTGLKGAER

-746 DANARE
+746 DANTRE

-826 IAPSRLGELTER
+826 VAPSRLGELTER

-851 MFEGN
+851 MFEGS

-864 IADARGSEVFN
+864 IADARNSEVFN
-875 QALSTRVPSAV
+875 QSLSTRVPSAV

-998 DWFQNVSAAERTADT
+998 DWFQNVSAAERTADI
-1013 LFGMRDFQWDDAMSA
+1013 LFGMRDFQWDDAMSV

-1068 QTHNSR
+1068 QTRNSR

-1144 EMGFATIDTHA
+1144 DMGFATIDTHA
-1155 VAAALLRPLAGADL
+1155 VAAGLLRPLAGADL
-1169 EVAQNF
+1169 EVTQNF

-1258 VKLAGHITP
+1258 VKLADHITP

-1317 AALTEQWNAL
+1317 EALTEQWNGL

-1398 MVVTETQAIGTEPVG
+1398 MVVTETQAVGTEPVG

-1455 MTILNYSPLSDDELA
+1455 MTILNYSALSNEDLA
-1470 RRIQDHLG
+1470 GRINEHLG
-1478 SEFDI
+1478 DEFQIHVDQ
-1483 DLDRVYSAF
+1483 VYSAF

-1499 YGDTRQE
+1499 YASDQQD

-1517 RRPDRLRSE
+1517 RRPDRLRRE

-1540 PAVLNQGGLTD
+1540 PAVLNQGDLTD
-1551 GTGNR
+1551 GSGNR
-1556 TGRYSSG
+1556 TGRDSSG
-1563 SLAPLEGA
+1563 SVAPLEGA

-1622 MPHAPQDPVV
+1622 MPHAPQDPAV

-1639 IRQTM
+1639 IQQTM
-1644 AQYKALEA
+1644 AQYRALEA
-1652 AGYQFYLVDEN
+1652 AGYQFFLIDETN
-1663 TDPYAGNP
+1663 DPYAGNP
-1671 WNAMRE
+1671 WNAMRD

-1701 VDDNPLLADTGLTWP
+1701 VDDNPLLADTGLQWP
-1716 YGSPDGPPKRVL
+1716 YGSPDGQPKRVL

-1779 QNSWLNYGPYGEQN
+1779 QNSWLNYGPHGEANQ
-1793 RTAKV
+1793 TAKV
-1798 EDTVFADQKTGLM
+1798 EDTVFADQKTGLL
-1811 PEWTWTEGR
+1811 PEWAWTEGR
-1820 VADEAQQDGV
+1820 VADEAEQGDV
-1830 VYQSAQTDTEAF
+1830 FNQSAQTDTEAF
-1842 RNWFGDSKVVDENGQ
+1842 RNWFGDSKVREPMQSSKQRLEDMP
-1857 PLVVYHGTARDFDA
+1857 PLVVYHGTQTDFDSFA
-1871 FSGSAQ
+1871 ATRTGTTSSTFGGDQEVTRNGIFFAENPEFATTFATQ
-1877 GDNFGD
+1877 GDGQ
-1883 YEGAF
+1883 
-1888 PRDGF
+1888 
-1893 WFTNSPSN
+1893 
-1901 AAWYASVSANGLEG
+1901 AARVM
-1915 ERAGGG
+1915 
-1921 QRTVPVYLS
+1921 PVYLS
-1930 IKNPYRYTAEM
+1930 IRNPLYLDEGFTEEIREELAAAGFADAAALRFVKAEN
-1941 FAEEGEAGIPSQY
+1941 AWSTLDGEEGA
-1954 ALEQQGYDGLIVEV
+1954 ALVAAAKAAGYDGIYMKEEAVGLGDYVEPQSV
-1968 TSDEDVDTPEADAMW
+1968 W
-1983 AKYTPTLGA
+1983 
-1992 PIGWPADLRAEYER
+1992 
-2006 LLDVPPA
+2006 
-2013 IQYTHYVAFRPEQIK
+2013 VAFDPTQIK
-2028 SALGNTGGFDP
+2028 SAIGNTGGFDP
-2039 ADPSIL
+2039 ADPNIL
-2045 NQTGQARATFNPAT
+2045 NQPGQARATFNPST
-2059 LEISLLEKA
+2059 LNIALLEKA

-2195 DEAIA
+2195 DKAIA

-2271 LRKAVRDEVTAEVNE
+2271 QRKAVRDEVTAEVNE

-2372 VTELLNAEPKASVIE
+2372 VSELLTVEPKASVIE

-2500 QLERAQRRTQQEHD
+2500 QLERAQRRTRQEHD

-2630 AIADELVTV
+2630 AIADELVAI

-2676 RVETWADNWGPAFK
+2676 RVEAWADNWGPAFK

-2732 APELGPAGFVFNAG
+2732 APELGPTGFVFNAG

-2919 YLEPAIRDVAQL
+2919 YLEPAIKDVAQL

-2960 ARQTASMPGKN
+2960 ARQSASMPGKN

-2991 GNIVNALQQLTG
+2991 GNIVNTLQQLTG
-3003 LSLATLKVPAPKL
+3003 FSLAALKVPAPKL
-3016 LRATASYLAHPLKM
+3016 LRATAGYLANPMKM

-3080 QQAVQN
+3080 QQAMQN
-3086 VIDPIIWTGAYD
+3086 VMDPIIWTGAYD

-3184 LAIPAFVAELIA
+3184 LAIPAFVAELIS

-3225 SLATMAPIAGHGA
+3225 SLATMIPIAGHGA

-3248 MWNDRLNVGPAL
+3248 VWNDRLNVGPAL

-3321 DPQSAAELGIGIAT
+3321 DPQSAAEMGIGIAT

>member
-26 VASRSTTS
+26 VASRSATS
-34 PDDEAQLREASR
+34 PDDESQLRAASR

-83 AAYLANPEN
+83 AAYLANPDN

-115 QNINGDLGSD
+115 QNINGDLGV
-125 LGRAATDRLMPEY
+125 GPAQAATDRLLPDY

-155 AASALSRKQ
+155 AASALSRRQ
-164 RQRRELLRA
+164 QQRRELLRA

-183 EATPSNIL
+183 EATPGNIL

-198 TTGFKS
+198 TTGFNS

-218 NDEERT
+218 DNEERT

-241 TPEFDTDVARWT
+241 TPEFDTNVARWT

-261 QTAPAVGLSVST
+261 QTAPAVGLSVAT

-605 NFYSVQASKLGI
+605 NFYSVQASKLGV
-617 TPQEMYA
+617 TPQELYA
-624 RFPLTVTSRAPGQQQ
+624 QFPLTVTSRAPGQQQ

-864 IADARGSEVFN
+864 IADARNSEVFN

-998 DWFQNVSAAERTADT
+998 DWFQNVSAAERTADI
-1013 LFGMRDFQWDDAMSA
+1013 LFGMRDFQWDDAMSV

-1155 VAAALLRPLAGADL
+1155 VAAGLLRPLAGADL

-1341 QVVPKVLAELS
+1341 QVVPKVLTELS

-1427 VTALYDRLFEL
+1427 VAALYDRLFEL

-1455 MTILNYSPLSDDELA
+1455 MTILNYSPLSSEDLA
-1470 RRIQDHLG
+1470 GRINEHLG
-1478 SEFDI
+1478 DEFQIHVDQ
-1483 DLDRVYSAF
+1483 VYSAF

-1499 YGDTRQE
+1499 YASDQQD

-1622 MPHAPQDPVV
+1622 MPHAPQDPAV

-1639 IRQTM
+1639 IQQTM
-1644 AQYKALEA
+1644 AQYRALEA
-1652 AGYQFYLVDEN
+1652 AGYQFFLIDETN
-1663 TDPYAGNP
+1663 DPYAGNP
-1671 WNAMRE
+1671 WNAMRD

-1716 YGSPDGPPKRVL
+1716 YGSPDGQPKRVL

-1764 FTGSAVAAITTETRG
+1764 FTGSAVGAITTETRG

-1820 VADEAQQDGV
+1820 VADEAQQ
-1830 VYQSAQTDTEAF
+1830 
-1842 RNWFGDSKVVDENGQ
+1842 GDVFNQ
-1857 PLVVYHGTARDFDA
+1857 P
-1871 FSGSAQ
+1871 
-1877 GDNFGD
+1877 
-1883 YEGAF
+1883 
-1888 PRDGF
+1888 
-1893 WFTNSPSN
+1893 
-1901 AAWYASVSANGLEG
+1901 
-1915 ERAGGG
+1915 
-1921 QRTVPVYLS
+1921 
-1930 IKNPYRYTAEM
+1930 
-1941 FAEEGEAGIPSQY
+1941 
-1954 ALEQQGYDGLIVEV
+1954 
-1968 TSDEDVDTPEADAMW
+1968 
-1983 AKYTPTLGA
+1983 
-1992 PIGWPADLRAEYER
+1992 
-2006 LLDVPPA
+2006 
-2013 IQYTHYVAFRPEQIK
+2013 
-2028 SALGNTGGFDP
+2028 
-2039 ADPSIL
+2039 
-2045 NQTGQARATFNPAT
+2045 GQARATFNPAT

-2271 LRKAVRDEVTAEVNE
+2271 QRKAVRDEVTAEVNE

-2301 TDEDGSQIQIEVTKA
+2301 TDEDGSQIQIAVTKA

-2332 LGTGVE
+2332 LGTSVE

-2372 VTELLNAEPKASVIE
+2372 VTELLNAEPKASVID

-2425 TELKAVTKATGSPAT
+2425 TELKAVTKATGSPAA

-2563 YQQLLENYDGA
+2563 YQQLLEKYDGA

-2676 RVETWADNWGPAFK
+2676 RVEAWADNWGPAFK

-2697 SEATTVMRDKRNAL
+2697 SEATTVMRGKRNAL

-2778 GQLDTSKW
+2778 GQLDTRKW

-2991 GNIVNALQQLTG
+2991 GNIVNTLQQLTG
-3003 LSLATLKVPAPKL
+3003 FSLATLKVPAPKL

-3066 EQFTDFVR
+3066 EKFTDFVR

-3080 QQAVQN
+3080 QQAMQN
-3086 VIDPIIWTGAYD
+3086 VMDPIIWTGAYD

-3225 SLATMAPIAGHGA
+3225 SLATMIPIAGHGA

-3248 MWNDRLNVGPAL
+3248 VWNDRLNVGPAL

-3269 LAAILTGEVFDEE
+3269 LAAIITGEVFDEE
-3282 FTKTEFRSLL
+3282 FTKTEYRSLL

-3321 DPQSAAELGIGIAT
+3321 DPQSAAEMGIGIAT

>member
-34 PDDEAQLREASR
+34 PDDESQLRAASR

-70 FDATDYAKRFPTA
+70 FDATDYAKRFPTS
-83 AAYLANPEN
+83 AAYLANPDN

-155 AASALSRKQ
+155 AASALSRRQ
-164 RQRRELLRA
+164 QQRRELLRA

-183 EATPSNIL
+183 EATPGNIL

-218 NDEERT
+218 DSEERT
-224 EQYNRQRGQLD
+224 EQYNRERGQLD

-241 TPEFDTDVARWT
+241 TPEFDTNVARWT

-261 QTAPAVGLSVST
+261 QTAPAVGLSVAT
-273 GSPALGLSMMGL
+273 GSPALGLSVMGL
-285 QTYGEA
+285 QTYGES

-416 AADTANRNAQ
+416 AADTANQNAQ

-466 FIDARILA
+466 FIDARVLA

-566 EAQAWED
+566 EAQAWEE
-573 SSNAVFDT
+573 SSKAVFDT

-605 NFYSVQASKLGI
+605 NFYAVQANKLGI

-624 RFPLTVTSRAPGQQQ
+624 QFPLTVTSRAPGQQQ
-639 SQVLDQ
+639 AQVLDQ

-671 PVLDG
+671 ATLDG

-797 PAEAAAQAQ
+797 PAEAAARAQ

-838 LEPELYATLAPTG
+838 IEPELYATLAPTG
-851 MFEGN
+851 MFEGT

-864 IADARGSEVFN
+864 IADARSSEVFN
-875 QALSTRVPSAV
+875 QTLSTRVPSAV

-998 DWFQNVSAAERTADT
+998 DWFQNVSAAERTADI
-1013 LFGMRDFQWDDAMSA
+1013 LFGMRDFQWDDAMSV

-1034 GDKTDPKMELARG
+1034 GGKTDPKMELARG

-1109 AISIYLDGRAENVFH
+1109 AVSIYLDGRAENVFH

-1155 VAAALLRPLAGADL
+1155 VAAGLLRPLAGADL
-1169 EVAQNF
+1169 EVTQNF

-1258 VKLAGHITP
+1258 VKLADHITP
-1267 PTWTEAEFNDTPGR
+1267 PTWTEADFNDTPGR

-1317 AALTEQWNAL
+1317 EALTEQWNEL

-1369 PSMTLRL
+1369 PSMTLRM

-1427 VTALYDRLFEL
+1427 VAALYDRLFEL

-1455 MTILNYSPLSDDELA
+1455 MTILNYSALSDEDLA
-1470 RRIQDHLG
+1470 GRINEHLG
-1478 SEFDI
+1478 DEFQIHVDQ
-1483 DLDRVYSAF
+1483 VYSAF

-1499 YGDTRQE
+1499 YASDQQD

-1517 RRPDRLRSE
+1517 RRPDRLRGE

-1540 PAVLNQGGLTD
+1540 PAEPAEPALNQSSRFSEDNRLSNLSLSGPSWERIRQSNPALANVTSTD
-1551 GTGNR
+1551 ALVTVYRATIGDALR
-1556 TGRYSSG
+1556 PDDFVAVDRSV
-1563 SLAPLEGA
+1563 AEMELENVRDRDG
-1571 PTVEGATGPDPR
+1571 EGATII
-1583 LVAVAEQYARD
+1583 EQQVPVSDLLMGNDAT
-1594 NGIPL
+1594 
-1599 RRQAEFVEV
+1599 EFV
-1608 DPERAARIAAAYEA
+1608 YY
-1622 MPHAPQDPVV
+1622 PQG
-1632 KEAFENL
+1632 ETL
-1639 IRQTM
+1639 
-1644 AQYKALEA
+1644 
-1652 AGYQFYLVDEN
+1652 
-1663 TDPYAGNP
+1663 
-1671 WNAMRE
+1671 
-1677 LRANQRMGVFAT
+1677 NQSV
-1689 EAGFGSGATELN
+1689 
-1701 VDDNPLLADTGLTWP
+1701 P
-1716 YGSPDGPPKRVL
+1716 
-1728 ANDLFRA
+1728 
-1735 VHDAFGHGLEGAGF
+1735 
-1749 RARGEENAWQAHVRL
+1749 
-1764 FTGSAVAAITTETRG
+1764 
-1779 QNSWLNYGPYGEQN
+1779 
-1793 RTAKV
+1793 
-1798 EDTVFADQKTGLM
+1798 
-1811 PEWTWTEGR
+1811 
-1820 VADEAQQDGV
+1820 
-1830 VYQSAQTDTEAF
+1830 QTDTEAF

-1857 PLVVYHGTARDFDA
+1857 PLVVYHGTGADIAQFSTEGRGKTA
-1871 FSGSAQ
+1871 GSGSFFSSSPAIAATYATGESPNVTPAYLSLKAPVVVDAGGANWARLGRKVKMSMPAVEVSDQ
-1877 GDNFGD
+1877 SDED
-1883 YEGAF
+1883 LLAELEGRAPQKGVTKKLKAKTATLGKVF
-1888 PRDGF
+1888 PGELVYDDD
-1893 WFTNSPSN
+1893 
-1901 AAWYASVSANGLEG
+1901 YASTDDLARWA
-1915 ERAGGG
+1915 RA
-1921 QRTVPVYLS
+1921 
-1930 IKNPYRYTAEM
+1930 
-1941 FAEEGEAGIPSQY
+1941 
-1954 ALEQQGYDGLIVEV
+1954 QGYDGIIIKNVMDHGPSGRFATDNKV
-1968 TSDEDVDTPEADAMW
+1968 SD
-1983 AKYTPTLGA
+1983 
-1992 PIGWPADLRAEYER
+1992 I
-2006 LLDVPPA
+2006 
-2013 IQYTHYVAFRPEQIK
+2013 YVAFEPTQIK
-2028 SALGNTGGFDP
+2028 SAIGNAGGFDP
-2039 ADPSIL
+2039 ADPNIL
-2045 NQTGQARATFNPAT
+2045 NQTGQARATFNPST
-2059 LEISLLEKA
+2059 LNIALLEKA

-2173 ATNERASLN
+2173 AINERASLN
-2182 PEVAAVFDRMIAT
+2182 PDVAAVFDRMIAT

-2271 LRKAVRDEVTAEVNE
+2271 QRKAVRDEVTAEVNA

-2301 TDEDGSQIQIEVTKA
+2301 TDEEGSQIQIEVTKA

-2500 QLERAQRRTQQEHD
+2500 QLERAQRRTRQEHD

-2630 AIADELVTV
+2630 AIADELVTIV
-2639 VTERSGGTIPP
+2639 AERSGGTIPP

-2676 RVETWADNWGPAFK
+2676 RVEAWADNWGPAFK

-2919 YLEPAIRDVAQL
+2919 YLEPAIKDVAQL

-2960 ARQTASMPGKN
+2960 ARQSASMPGKN

-2991 GNIVNALQQLTG
+2991 GNIVNTLQQLTG
-3003 LSLATLKVPAPKL
+3003 FSLAALKVPAPKL
-3016 LRATASYLAHPLKM
+3016 LRATAGYLANPMKM

-3080 QQAVQN
+3080 QQAMQN
-3086 VIDPIIWTGAYD
+3086 VMDPIIWTGAYD

-3184 LAIPAFVAELIA
+3184 LAIPAFVAELIS

-3225 SLATMAPIAGHGA
+3225 SLATMIPIAGHGA

-3248 MWNDRLNVGPAL
+3248 VWNDRLNVGPAL

-3321 DPQSAAELGIGIAT
+3321 DPQSAAEMGIGIAT

>member
-6 NIPLYVD
+6 NIPLYAD
-13 PQILARDLSNSLS
+13 PSILARDLSNSLS
-26 VASRSTTS
+26 VASRAATS
-34 PDDEAQLREASR
+34 PDDESQLRAASR

-60 ATKQAVAQES
+60 ATKHAVEQDS
-70 FDATDYAKRFPTA
+70 FDASDYAKRFPTA
-83 AAYLANPEN
+83 AAYLANPDN
-92 ALVARDDVEPLSAVE
+92 ALVARDDVQPLSAVE
-107 QAIRGQID
+107 QAIRGQIE
-115 QNINGDLGSD
+115 QNMLGDLGAD
-125 LGRAATDRLMPEY
+125 PARAATDRLLPGY

-164 RQRRELLRA
+164 QQRRELLRA
-173 TGSIGEIRQP
+173 TGTIGEIQQP
-183 EATPSNIL
+183 EATPGNIL
-191 SGLATDA
+191 SGLGTGAS
-198 TTGFKS
+198 TGFKS
-204 AKLGLAQQIGDLFG
+204 AKLGMAQLVNDLLSEG
-218 NDEERT
+218 TSEQS
-224 EQYNRQRGQLD
+224 EQYNRERAQLD
-235 FERQLA
+235 FEQQLS

-253 YGGFSSLA
+253 YGGFASLA
-261 QTAPAVGLSVST
+261 QTAPAMGLSIAT
-273 GSPALGLSMMGL
+273 GSPALGLGIMGL
-285 QTYGEA
+285 QTYGES

-297 RDASRGMASLG
+297 RGATKGMAALG
-308 AAGEASVEVLTEILP
+308 ASGEASVEVLTELMP
-323 MRFAVDRLG
+323 MKFAVDRLG

-404 GRLAGTIDREQY
+404 GRLAGTLDSNQY
-416 AADTANRNAQ
+416 AADTANQSAL
-426 QLADLM
+426 QLQELL
-432 TAAAASMTRQRDPQ
+432 AAASVSMTRQRDPQ
-446 TFAQLVQG
+446 SFAQLVQG

-474 PLLESA
+474 PLLEGA
-480 GMTPEQLAQ
+480 GMTPEQMGQL
-489 SLPSVQE
+489 LPSVQE

-523 LEQEVVRNARVSE
+523 LEQELVRNARVSE

-557 AQKVLAEQT
+557 AQQVLEEQT
-566 EAQAWED
+566 ERQEWED

-581 LMGELSSAG
+581 MMSELGTAG

-605 NFYSVQASKLGI
+605 NFYAVQAGKLGI

-624 RFPLTVTSRAPGQQQ
+624 QFPLTVTSRAPGQRAEM
-639 SQVLDQ
+639 LDQ
-645 YASSVTPEAKPGAL
+645 ITPEQARDLNTPLELPTSPEFAEAVQNTPGAEVTDEGL
-659 TVQGVHFSTARR
+659 LIDLIRYQKPEQEGDESVRTGVFYLPKGAATAKHYKTGKTGYGGTEAFEGPTLLRR
-671 PVLDG
+671 PLFV
-676 RFFGTGLKGAER
+676 KGA
-688 ARLAGLPEDSP
+688 
-699 LRSRVLAY
+699 
-707 VDEGAGVRPEQGVG
+707 
-721 SVEHGVTMSNIYDT
+721 T
-735 GKDPLGLWTGA
+735 
-746 DANARE
+746 
-752 QAVLDAGFDGY
+752 
-763 YVPGVMAVG
+763 
-772 GGKTSGVVALLG
+772 GGKAPEVAYDQIKGKKAYEGMRNDVLRVALGYGKTRQQTVDGVAEVLEKYG
-784 EAAYNV
+784 ANPDMAASIVHN
-790 PTTERAA
+790 
-797 PAEAAAQAQ
+797 
-806 SPLQAAL
+806 
-813 DALDASNR
+813 
-821 LPAGQ
+821 
-826 IAPSRLGELTER
+826 SR
-838 LEPELYATLAPTG
+838 
-851 MFEGN
+851 EGN
-856 EPRYRADI
+856 QLPYAVQENIVAH
-864 IADARGSEVFN
+864 
-875 QALSTRVPSAV
+875 AV
-886 RATEDALANVLA
+886 RAAGYDAVVGYTKGKAGVSIGEVFDVRELTYPARGMDSEVAEEFLNQSPGHP
-898 IDFASV
+898 FAGF
-904 LADEKTLAKN
+904 T
-914 AATLRAMPN
+914 R
-923 MRPTK
+923 
-928 ARKPAKVVEQFVE
+928 EQFLGNPTITKDSNASTLQPRVLTTVE
-941 HVVDNLLFLHDLM
+941 TAAAEPFAVGEGLTARYSPDGAAVFDGDKVIASYNFGDTLVVD
-954 PAEQRDRA
+954 
-962 KLWYDGGRKMAE
+962 K
-974 AWANRYGISE
+974 
-984 MQAAAAIAVLSPQN
+984 
-998 DWFQNVSAAERTADT
+998 
-1013 LFGMRDFQWDDAMSA
+1013 
-1028 EADRIL
+1028 
-1034 GDKTDPKMELARG
+1034 
-1047 KKLSELLD
+1047 
-1055 RPDLAARWVRVFD
+1055 
-1068 QTHNSR
+1068 
-1074 AFNVLTPEGGAAGLR
+1074 
-1089 TTASGN
+1089 
-1095 PATMAWKTYDNIAA
+1095 
-1109 AISIYLDGRAENVFH
+1109 
-1124 QLGREHKVRNF
+1124 
-1135 YNNIFDPKS
+1135 
-1144 EMGFATIDTHA
+1144 
-1155 VAAALLRPLAGADL
+1155 
-1169 EVAQNF
+1169 
-1175 GGAGSASS
+1175 
-1183 SITGLSGTYP
+1183 
-1193 IYLEAYR
+1193 
-1200 RAAEA
+1200 
-1205 RGLLPRE
+1205 
-1212 MQSITW
+1212 
-1218 EAVRGLFEGPRKNAM
+1218 
-1233 KAPAN
+1233 
-1238 AIWERYKAGEIDQA
+1238 
-1252 QAQAEI
+1252 
-1258 VKLAGHITP
+1258 
-1267 PTWTEAEFNDTPGR
+1267 
-1281 TYEGDA
+1281 
-1287 QRAIDERGDAG
+1287 
-1298 AGEAAEARVMFE
+1298 
-1310 VAPDPND
+1310 
-1317 AALTEQWNAL
+1317 
-1327 SDAER
+1327 
-1332 LEISQQVAA
+1332 
-1341 QVVPKVLAELS
+1341 
-1352 TTGDFVM
+1352 
-1359 QLGGYLGATN
+1359 
-1369 PSMTLRL
+1369 
-1376 DRPELAVQAAKL
+1376 
-1388 LGHALAQDSM
+1388 
-1398 MVVTETQAIGTEPVG
+1398 
-1413 AVTISL
+1413 
-1419 PEGYGANE
+1419 
-1427 VTALYDRLFEL
+1427 
-1438 QENGEPL
+1438 
-1445 VGGHTTANGQ
+1445 
-1455 MTILNYSPLSDDELA
+1455 
-1470 RRIQDHLG
+1470 
-1478 SEFDI
+1478 
-1483 DLDRVYSAF
+1483 
-1492 PQKSEYG
+1492 
-1499 YGDTRQE
+1499 
-1506 GATAPG
+1506 
-1512 KSSAQ
+1512 AQ
-1517 RRPDRLRSE
+1517 RRQGIAAE
-1526 ATQLVREALAARAE
+1526 LVYQWRMRNPNAKPARERTKKSQALQEKVWERIE
-1540 PAVLNQGGLTD
+1540 REIGGVLNQ
-1551 GTGNR
+1551 
-1556 TGRYSSG
+1556 
-1563 SLAPLEGA
+1563 A
-1571 PTVEGATGPDPR
+1571 
-1583 LVAVAEQYARD
+1583 
-1594 NGIPL
+1594 
-1599 RRQAEFVEV
+1599 
-1608 DPERAARIAAAYEA
+1608 
-1622 MPHAPQDPVV
+1622 
-1632 KEAFENL
+1632 
-1639 IRQTM
+1639 
-1644 AQYKALEA
+1644 
-1652 AGYQFYLVDEN
+1652 
-1663 TDPYAGNP
+1663 
-1671 WNAMRE
+1671 
-1677 LRANQRMGVFAT
+1677 
-1689 EAGFGSGATELN
+1689 
-1701 VDDNPLLADTGLTWP
+1701 
-1716 YGSPDGPPKRVL
+1716 
-1728 ANDLFRA
+1728 
-1735 VHDAFGHGLEGAGF
+1735 
-1749 RARGEENAWQAHVRL
+1749 
-1764 FTGSAVAAITTETRG
+1764 
-1779 QNSWLNYGPYGEQN
+1779 
-1793 RTAKV
+1793 
-1798 EDTVFADQKTGLM
+1798 
-1811 PEWTWTEGR
+1811 
-1820 VADEAQQDGV
+1820 
-1830 VYQSAQTDTEAF
+1830 
-1842 RNWFGDSKVVDENGQ
+1842 
-1857 PLVVYHGTARDFDA
+1857 
-1871 FSGSAQ
+1871 
-1877 GDNFGD
+1877 
-1883 YEGAF
+1883 
-1888 PRDGF
+1888 
-1893 WFTNSPSN
+1893 SN
-1901 AAWYASVSANGLEG
+1901 
-1915 ERAGGG
+1915 
-1921 QRTVPVYLS
+1921 
-1930 IKNPYRYTAEM
+1930 
-1941 FAEEGEAGIPSQY
+1941 
-1954 ALEQQGYDGLIVEV
+1954 
-1968 TSDEDVDTPEADAMW
+1968 
-1983 AKYTPTLGA
+1983 
-1992 PIGWPADLRAEYER
+1992 
-2006 LLDVPPA
+2006 
-2013 IQYTHYVAFRPEQIK
+2013 
-2028 SALGNTGGFDP
+2028 
-2039 ADPSIL
+2039 
-2045 NQTGQARATFNPAT
+2045 ARATFNPST
-2059 LEISLLEKA
+2059 LNIALLEKA

-2082 EMQATLAAQPNA
+2082 EMTATLAAQPNA
-2094 PAEIVADM
+2094 PQQIVADM
-2102 QTLLDHVGY
+2102 QALLDHVGY

-2139 YLFEGKAPSAELQ
+2139 YLFEGRAPSAELQ
-2152 SVFRRFRSWL
+2152 GVFRRFRSWL

-2200 AAQAVRQFEPL
+2200 AAQAVRQFEPM

-2218 GMEPEA
+2218 GMEPEV

-2256 ARGRKLKELQKAAQA
+2256 ARGRKLKELQKSAQA
-2271 LRKAVRDEVTAEVNE
+2271 QRKAVRDEVTAEVNA
-2286 QPIYK
+2286 QPLYR

-2296 KFGSL
+2296 KYGRI
-2301 TDEDGSQIQIEVTKA
+2301 EDGSDQIQIEVTKA

-2323 LERMYPEGE
+2323 LERMYPQGE
-2332 LGTGVE
+2332 LGTGAE

-2372 VTELLNAEPKASVIE
+2372 VTELLNAEPKTSVIE

-2416 NDARSRLVA
+2416 NDARARLVA

-2537 AMVTA
+2537 AMVNA

-2586 PPSVDF
+2586 PPSGDF

-2617 RQMEIDGQKVDID
+2617 RQMEIDGEKVDID
-2630 AIADELVTV
+2630 AVADEIVAIV
-2639 VTERSGGTIPP
+2639 ADRSGGTIPP

-2676 RVETWADNWGPAFK
+2676 RVELWADNWGPAFK

-2697 SEATTVMRDKRNAL
+2697 SEATTTMRDKRNAL
-2711 VAQYRDLLKSIEKGI
+2711 VAQYRDLLKNIEKGI

-2732 APELGPAGFVFNAG
+2732 APELGPVGFTFNAG
-2746 KSELLHAVLHS
+2746 KSELLHAILHS

-2786 DQFITRMINE
+2786 DQFVTRMINE

-2919 YLEPAIRDVAQL
+2919 YLEPAIKDVAQL

-2960 ARQTASMPGKN
+2960 ARQSAAMPGKN

-2991 GNIVNALQQLTG
+2991 GNIVNTLQQITG
-3003 LSLATLKVPAPKL
+3003 FSLAALKVPAPKL
-3016 LRATASYLAHPLKM
+3016 LRATASYLAHPMKM

-3066 EQFTDFVR
+3066 AKFTDFVR

-3080 QQAVQN
+3080 QQAMQN
-3086 VIDPIIWTGAYD
+3086 VMDPIVWSAAYD

-3121 QGSFAPEDIAA
+3121 QGSFAPEDLAGI
-3132 FEVQSPFVRLFT
+3132 EVQSPFVRLFT

-3166 EAGFV
+3166 DAGFV

-3184 LAIPAFVAELIA
+3184 LAIPAFVAELIS
-3196 QGTPDDE
+3196 QGAPDDE

-3225 SLATMAPIAGHGA
+3225 SLATMVPIAGHGA
-3238 VLVANQSDSR
+3238 VLVANQSDNR

-3260 SAGESAGKG
+3260 SAAESAGKG

-3282 FTKTEFRSLL
+3282 FTKTEYRSLL

-3305 VARAGGY
+3305 AARAGGF
-3312 LFDVESGRK
+3312 LMDVEAGRK
-3321 DPQSAAELGIGIAT
+3321 DPQSAAEMGIGIAT

>member
-34 PDDEAQLREASR
+34 PDDESQLRAASR

-115 QNINGDLGSD
+115 QNINGDLGPD

-155 AASALSRKQ
+155 AASALSRRQ
-164 RQRRELLRA
+164 QQRRELLRA
-173 TGSIGEIRQP
+173 TGTIGEIQQP
-183 EATPSNIL
+183 EATPGNIL

-218 NDEERT
+218 DNEERT
-224 EQYNRQRGQLD
+224 EQYNRERGQLD

-241 TPEFDTDVARWT
+241 TPEFDTNVARWT

-261 QTAPAVGLSVST
+261 QTAPAVGLSVAT
-273 GSPALGLSMMGL
+273 GSPALGLNMMGL

-523 LEQEVVRNARVSE
+523 LEQELVRNARVSE

-875 QALSTRVPSAV
+875 QSLSTRVPSAV

-998 DWFQNVSAAERTADT
+998 DWFQNVSAAERTADI
-1013 LFGMRDFQWDDAMSA
+1013 LFGMRDFQWDDAMSV

-1089 TTASGN
+1089 TTTSGN

-1169 EVAQNF
+1169 EVTQNF

-1238 AIWERYKAGEIDQA
+1238 EIWERYKEGEIDQA

-1287 QRAIDERGDAG
+1287 QRAIDERGEAG
-1298 AGEAAEARVMFE
+1298 AAELGEARVMFE

-1317 AALTEQWNAL
+1317 VALTEQWNAL

-1427 VTALYDRLFEL
+1427 VAALYDRLFEL

-1455 MTILNYSPLSDDELA
+1455 MTILNYSPLSNEDLAGRINERLGDEFQ
-1470 RRIQDHLG
+1470 IHVDQ
-1478 SEFDI
+1478 
-1483 DLDRVYSAF
+1483 VYSAF

-1499 YGDTRQE
+1499 YASDQQD

-1563 SLAPLEGA
+1563 SVAPLEGA

-1599 RRQAEFVEV
+1599 RRQGEYVEV
-1608 DPERAARIAAAYEA
+1608 DPERAARIAEAYEA
-1622 MPHAPQDPVV
+1622 MPHAPQDPAV

-1639 IRQTM
+1639 IQQTM
-1644 AQYKALEA
+1644 AQYRALEA
-1652 AGYQFYLVDEN
+1652 AGYQFFLIDETN
-1663 TDPYAGNP
+1663 DPYAGNP
-1671 WNAMRE
+1671 WNAMRD

-1701 VDDNPLLADTGLTWP
+1701 VDDNPLLADTGLQWP
-1716 YGSPDGPPKRVL
+1716 YGSPEGQPKRVL

-1749 RARGEENAWQAHVRL
+1749 RVRGEENAWQAHVRL
-1764 FTGSAVAAITTETRG
+1764 FTGSAVGAITTETRG

-1793 RTAKV
+1793 RTARV
-1798 EDTVFADQKTGLM
+1798 EDTVFADQKTGLL
-1811 PEWTWTEGR
+1811 PEWAWTEGR
-1820 VADEAQQDGV
+1820 VADQAAQEEIAGV
-1830 VYQSAQTDTEAF
+1830 DAAAVF
-1842 RNWFGDSKVVDENGQ
+1842 NQ
-1857 PLVVYHGTARDFDA
+1857 P
-1871 FSGSAQ
+1871 
-1877 GDNFGD
+1877 
-1883 YEGAF
+1883 
-1888 PRDGF
+1888 
-1893 WFTNSPSN
+1893 
-1901 AAWYASVSANGLEG
+1901 
-1915 ERAGGG
+1915 
-1921 QRTVPVYLS
+1921 
-1930 IKNPYRYTAEM
+1930 
-1941 FAEEGEAGIPSQY
+1941 
-1954 ALEQQGYDGLIVEV
+1954 
-1968 TSDEDVDTPEADAMW
+1968 
-1983 AKYTPTLGA
+1983 
-1992 PIGWPADLRAEYER
+1992 
-2006 LLDVPPA
+2006 
-2013 IQYTHYVAFRPEQIK
+2013 
-2028 SALGNTGGFDP
+2028 
-2039 ADPSIL
+2039 
-2045 NQTGQARATFNPAT
+2045 GQARATFNPAT

-2301 TDEDGSQIQIEVTKA
+2301 TDEEGSQIQIEVTKA

-2349 LSDAGLHPDT
+2349 LSDVGLHPDT

-2407 AEAANEALA
+2407 TEAANEALA

-2500 QLERAQRRTQQEHD
+2500 QLERVQRRTQQEHD

-2630 AIADELVTV
+2630 AIADELVAI

-2676 RVETWADNWGPAFK
+2676 RVEAWADNWGPAFK

-2778 GQLDTSKW
+2778 GRLDTSKW
-2786 DQFITRMINE
+2786 DRFITRMINE

-2919 YLEPAIRDVAQL
+2919 YLEPAIKDVAQL

-2960 ARQTASMPGKN
+2960 ARQSASMPGKN

-2991 GNIVNALQQLTG
+2991 GNIVNTLQQLTG
-3003 LSLATLKVPAPKL
+3003 FSLAALKVPAPKL
-3016 LRATASYLAHPLKM
+3016 LRATAGYLAHPLKM

-3080 QQAVQN
+3080 QQAMQN
-3086 VIDPIIWTGAYD
+3086 VMDPIIWTGAYD
-3098 HATAQGATEK
+3098 HAIAQGATEK

-3184 LAIPAFVAELIA
+3184 LAIPAFVAELIS

-3225 SLATMAPIAGHGA
+3225 SLATMIPIAGHGA

-3248 MWNDRLNVGPAL
+3248 VWNDRLNVGPAL

-3321 DPQSAAELGIGIAT
+3321 DPQSAAEMGIGIAT